1 MKAVLFLLLFA
12 PIAKA
17 EKIVPTFQQGTLNQ
31 HVETRSVVLEDIKS
45 YDIRNGYQLTIGGE
59 NTKPST
65 TNIAPT
71 GFTRQS
77 GNVGGVATIYT
88 LPDLTN
94 KPEYSIVNEGAPWA
108 YYETL
113 ETPGIQNFTHII
125 RETTI
130 EQVSDSTSV
139 FQ

>member
-1 MKAVLFLLLFA
+1 MLWLILLLTQ
-12 PIAKA
+12 PAKA
-17 EKIVPTFQQGTLNQ
+17 EKIVPSFSQGTLHQ
-31 HVETRSVVLEDIKS
+31 HVETRSVVMEDIKS
-45 YDIRNGYQLTIGGE
+45 YDIRNGYQLTVGGN

-65 TNIAPT
+65 TNIAPS

-88 LPDLTN
+88 MPDLTS
-94 KPEYSIVNEGAPWA
+94 KPEYSIVNEGEPWA

-125 RETTI
+125 RESTI
-130 EQVSDSTSV
+130 EQISDSTSI